1 MTTKRG
7 KMMFKV
13 NTETGYAFTRVVVD
27 GGELH
32 REIKARNTGNEW
44 VRIGTIDCG
53 QLPKQSFLA
62 RILKGEK

>member
-1 MTTKRG
+1 
-7 KMMFKV
+7 MMFKV

-44 VRIGTIDCG
+44 VRIGTIDLG
-53 QLPKQSFLA
+53 QLPKKSFLA
-62 RILKGEK
+62 RLIKGEK